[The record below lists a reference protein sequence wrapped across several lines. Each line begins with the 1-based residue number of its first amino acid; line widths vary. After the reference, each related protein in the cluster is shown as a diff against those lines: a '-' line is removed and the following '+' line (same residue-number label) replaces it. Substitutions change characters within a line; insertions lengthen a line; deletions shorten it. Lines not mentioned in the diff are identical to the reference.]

1 MRNWILILGIGLW
14 GTAWGQSVQ
23 VSRTTQGV
31 KITSSYGCVELEC
44 FSPSAIHV
52 KKAPTVQMLE
62 KGSLSVTGKPEK
74 TDFQLKRE
82 GNRTTV
88 STSQLCVS
96 YDAGTDKVVFTD
108 KNGKIL
114 LAEKAASA
122 VFDAV
127 DDAGRPS
134 YRVKQTFVLDPDEA
148 IFGLGQH
155 QQGHFSQRGQTLH
168 LQQAN
173 MEICIPLVH
182 SIKGYALFWDNYSP
196 TVFSDNAEGMT
207 FDSEVGDLCDYY
219 FVWGGGADG
228 VIAEWRRLTGQA
240 PLFPLWTFGFIQS
253 RERYTGQ
260 DELLDVVRRYRDL
273 QIPLDGI
280 VQDWQYW
287 GEDHANWNAVEFR
300 NPRFPDPQRMM
311 DEIHRLHAHAMISVW
326 PSFGPATGIH
336 ADLKQAGKLLR
347 HETFPQNFG
356 VRVYEA
362 YDPEARDIYWD
373 YLNRNLFSIG
383 MDSWWLDA
391 TEPEHSPAV
400 KEDYDC
406 QTAMGSFRR
415 VRNAFP
421 LVSVGGVYDHQRA
434 TTAEKRVCILT
445 RSAFAGQQRY
455 AAQSWSG
462 DVVAGWDVLRNQI
475 PAALNFSLCGIPY
488 WNSDIGGFYSANNYP
503 DGVKDP
509 AYQELYVRW
518 MQFAAFT
525 GMMRSHGTNTPREIF
540 QFGQR
545 GDWAFDAQEEAITL
559 RYRFLP
565 YLYASAWQVTSAG
578 ASLMRPLF
586 AGFPEDKRS
595 AEVAD
600 EYLFGKSLLV
610 APVVSAARERTVYLP
625 GAARWT
631 DFWTGETHPGGEEIK
646 AAAPINRIPL
656 YVQAGSV
663 LPMGPAVQYAT
674 EKPWDDLQIRIYPGA
689 NGELVLYEDEN
700 DNYNYEKGRY
710 TTIRMTW
717 DDNSR
722 VLTLHE
728 RKGTF
733 DSMLEKR
740 RFRIVLVDKEKG
752 TGLDNKAYDIA
763 VEYTGESQRVQL
775 P

>member
-1 MRNWILILGIGLW
+1 MRNWILILCIGLW

-23 VSRTTQGV
+23 VSQTPQGV
-31 KITSSYGCVELEC
+31 KIISSYGCVELEY
-44 FSPSAIHV
+44 FSPAVVHV
-52 KKAPTVQMLE
+52 KKAPTVQMPE
-62 KGSLSVTGKPEK
+62 KSSLSVTGKPEK

-88 STSQLCVS
+88 SSSQLCVS

-114 LAEKAASA
+114 LAERAASA
-122 VFDAV
+122 VFDAA
-127 DDAGRPS
+127 DDAGQPS
-134 YRVKQTFVLDPDEA
+134 YRVKQTFVPEADEA

-155 QQGHFSQRGQTLH
+155 QQGHFNQRGQTIH

-173 MEICIPLVH
+173 MEICIPLIH

-207 FDSEVGDLCDYY
+207 FDSETGDLCDYY

-260 DELLDVVRRYRDL
+260 DELVDVVRRYREL

-326 PSFGPATGIH
+326 PSFGPATGIYGE
-336 ADLKQAGKLLR
+336 LKQAGKLLR

-356 VRVYEA
+356 VRVYDA
-362 YDPEARDIYWD
+362 YDPVARDIYWD

-434 TTAEKRVCILT
+434 ATSAKRVCILT

-462 DVVAGWDVLRNQI
+462 DVV
-475 PAALNFSLCGIPY
+475 
-488 WNSDIGGFYSANNYP
+488 P
-503 DGVKDP
+503 DGMSS
-509 AYQELYVRW
+509 A
-518 MQFAAFT
+518 T
-525 GMMRSHGTNTPREIF
+525 RS
-540 QFGQR
+540 
-545 GDWAFDAQEEAITL
+545 
-559 RYRFLP
+559 
-565 YLYASAWQVTSAG
+565 
-578 ASLMRPLF
+578 RP
-586 AGFPEDKRS
+586 
-595 AEVAD
+595 
-600 EYLFGKSLLV
+600 
-610 APVVSAARERTVYLP
+610 
-625 GAARWT
+625 
-631 DFWTGETHPGGEEIK
+631 H
-646 AAAPINRIPL
+646 
-656 YVQAGSV
+656 
-663 LPMGPAVQYAT
+663 
-674 EKPWDDLQIRIYPGA
+674 
-689 NGELVLYEDEN
+689 
-700 DNYNYEKGRY
+700 
-710 TTIRMTW
+710 
-717 DDNSR
+717 
-722 VLTLHE
+722 
-728 RKGTF
+728 
-733 DSMLEKR
+733 
-740 RFRIVLVDKEKG
+740 
-752 TGLDNKAYDIA
+752 
-763 VEYTGESQRVQL
+763 
-775 P
+775 